1 MIFLAVLILIISLT
15 IASIAGYF
23 SVLGLSLLFVGSST
37 AVIVMGAAL
46 EVGKLV
52 AVSVLHQLWDKLGW
66 MLKTY
71 LFVASFL
78 LMVITS
84 LGIYGFLS
92 NGYNATSFK
101 VKELERQ
108 IQNNDIKIVSLN
120 DEIFKL
126 QNYDYTLKT
135 VKDDQFNEQ
144 QLQLIDKKEQR
155 ISNVQDSIEVS
166 KKKALEELSNAKII
180 LDTEINKEVAQI
192 ELFNNRLKILDEEVQ
207 TWLNQGTGNLFKQNG
222 LEKARLVKESQQKE
236 RDDIDAQI
244 KEVQQRIQTLRDEY
258 NVTKNSIT
266 DNLEKQIQTSESLIK
281 SIQEEIVNDKKVI
294 VENQQS
300 VQLKIDNEIARIQT
314 TKEANKNEIEAKQEK
329 INSLYDNNLE
339 LNQKINETDVGTF
352 KFVAKNFNLELDK
365 TVNWFI
371 MLIISVFDPLAV
383 ALLLCFNYLVKKP
396 PTEKKIKPTIKEKII
411 SEPVIEKEIK
421 KETTTTLTTPV
432 SSDDDEDWYPFVHE
446 EQGKMSYKSFPQPEE
461 FKS

>member
-258 NVTKNSIT
+258 NVTKNSVT

-294 VENQQS
+294 VENQQN

-314 TKEANKNEIEAKQEK
+314 TKEANKNEIETKQEK

-396 PTEKKIKPTIKEKII
+396 STEKKIKPTVKEKLIV
-411 SEPVIEKEIK
+411 EPVIEKEIK